1 MELSCE
7 SVRCA
12 EDRRPASCK
21 FVELHVLYV
30 PADQWNVK
38 LNKVPAEAIDS
49 FISAGFIRVYP
60 DTTLRTLR
68 RELGALLGADGSI
81 DRFSFLKCVGRSLAL
96 VKSKQERDL
105 KVKTFAPP
113 YAAQP
118 ELYLL
123 PTVEADSSVC
133 SQSLSPDTS
142 SSSPEQH
149 VYYQPPKM
157 CSLPAGTK
165 EPVKFPHIP
174 QRSQQ
179 SPPTPRPDEEEED
192 EEEEEEEEE
201 EEDDD
206 DEQSYSTSEDEEE
219 ALSSMRRAEN
229 RRAPQPLPLNKA
241 SQRHEA
247 DSARPQD
254 LPEKEETFTKRRQY
268 QRGSRAAGR
277 SGAAESLEDSGD
289 SGFSLTDGAG
299 KSKDVNMM
307 KSVRNKPTAEVVF
320 WCKW

>member
-1 MELSCE
+1 KYTNKSKNKALFLYCRALTLVHLSLNIYY
-7 SVRCA
+7 SV
-12 EDRRPASCK
+12 SLLLQ

-96 VKSKQERDL
+96 VSFTRSGCSNLLTCLQ
-105 KVKTFAPP
+105 
-113 YAAQP
+113 AAQP

-229 RRAPQPLPLNKA
+229 RRAPQPLPLNKGKVKA
-241 SQRHEA
+241 AAYVSFTALLLLLRRR
-247 DSARPQD
+247 RPQ
-254 LPEKEETFTKRRQY
+254 
-268 QRGSRAAGR
+268 
-277 SGAAESLEDSGD
+277 
-289 SGFSLTDGAG
+289 
-299 KSKDVNMM
+299 
-307 KSVRNKPTAEVVF
+307 TAF
-320 WCKW
+320 LHY